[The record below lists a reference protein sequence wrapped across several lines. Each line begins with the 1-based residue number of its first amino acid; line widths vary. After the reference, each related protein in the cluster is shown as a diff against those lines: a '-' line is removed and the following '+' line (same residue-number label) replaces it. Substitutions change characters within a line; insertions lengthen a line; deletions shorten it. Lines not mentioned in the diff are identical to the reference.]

1 MVINMNMK
9 QIHYFLVVASEH
21 QITSAAKLLY
31 MEQPPLSYQI
41 KQLEKELG
49 TKLFIRKPHGLELTA
64 AGESFRHYA
73 AKIERLN
80 LQAKEELTRT
90 NDGTIGSLKIGIIS
104 SAAPQLNN
112 PSIHQFT
119 TYYPNV
125 SFQVTDANTFKLL
138 KQLKN
143 GLLDLAIIRT
153 PFNQQGLNTKNLAS
167 DQMTAVFNSKFYSL
181 NEGVK
186 LKELSQV
193 PLIIYRRFE
202 SLLNDS
208 FARHGIRPFYA
219 VKCDDS
225 RTAINWADQGMG
237 VAIVPER
244 VAHLYSKQTIKTI
257 NYPAWQTKLVLA
269 WSPNKNESPLLKRF
283 IAAFSD

>member
-1 MVINMNMK
+1 MNMK

-49 TKLFIRKPHGLELTA
+49 TKLFIRKPHGLELTT

-73 AKIERLN
+73 EQIERLN
-80 LQAKEELTRT
+80 LQAKEELKRT
-90 NDGTIGSLKIGIIS
+90 NDGTMGSLKIGIIS
-104 SAAPQLNN
+104 SASPQLNN

-119 TYYPNV
+119 HYYPNV
-125 SFQVTDANTFKLL
+125 SFQITEANTFKLL

-143 GLLDLAIIRT
+143 GLLDLAILRT
-153 PFNQQGLNTKNLAS
+153 PFNQQGLNTKVLAS
-167 DQMTAVFNSKFYSL
+167 DQMTAVFHPRFYSL
-181 NEGVK
+181 NESIQ
-186 LKELSQV
+186 LKDLSQV

-202 SLLNDS
+202 SLFNDS
-208 FARHGIRPFYA
+208 FAHHGMRPFYA
-219 VKCDDS
+219 VKCDDA
-225 RTAINWADQGMG
+225 RTAIHWADEGMG
-237 VAIVPER
+237 VAIVPKR
-244 VAHLYSKQTIKTI
+244 VASLYSRQSVRII

-269 WSPNKNESPLLKRF
+269 WPRNKNESPLQRRF
-283 IAAFSD
+283 IDAFSA